1 MVAWK
6 APLSRLNMT
15 SAPRDRIWLEGR
27 GNEEETTLRT
37 TIRLV
42 ALVGA
47 ASIALAA
54 CGGTAAT
61 PAPATAAPATAAP
74 TEAPAATEA
83 PSVAPTEAPATP
95 VAFKACEVSD
105 TGGID
110 DKGFNQ
116 NAWEGVTNAVTKF
129 NLSEPKFLE
138 SASQPDYAKN
148 IQAFIDEGCDIIVT
162 VGFLL
167 GDDTAAAAKANPD
180 QKFAIVDYAY
190 DPAIPNVLG
199 IVFNMDEPSFM
210 AGYLAAGMSKTG
222 KVATFGGINIPPVAV
237 FMDGYVAGVNYYNK
251 QKGTSVKALGW
262 DPVKQDG
269 SFTGDFQDTAKG
281 KAQAEAF
288 ISEGADV
295 IFPVAGPVGI
305 GAMTA
310 VEDANKGGGE
320 VKYIGVDVDQ
330 FVSVP
335 EHSAIM
341 LSSVLKRID
350 NGVTAAIG
358 SAVDGSFAGG
368 VSVNNL
374 KNEGTGLA
382 PFHDFDSQVSAEL
395 KSELDAIKAGL
406 IDGSIVVKDYFAAG

>member
-1 MVAWK
+1 MRPERLGHDGTFGLAW
-6 APLSRLNMT
+6 
-15 SAPRDRIWLEGR
+15 G
-27 GNEEETTLRT
+27 GNEEDHALRT
-37 TIRLV
+37 STRLV

-47 ASIALAA
+47 ASIIVAA
-54 CGGTAAT
+54 CGGAAAT
-61 PAPATAAPATAAP
+61 PSPTAAPVVTPAPTAAP
-74 TEAPAATEA
+74 VVTPAPVTPA
-83 PSVAPTEAPATP
+83 PVATP
-95 VAFKACEVSD
+95 LAFKACEVSD

-116 NAWEGVTNAVTKF
+116 NAWDGVLNAVKKY

-138 SASQPDYAKN
+138 SAAQTDYAKN
-148 IQAFIDEGCDIIVT
+148 IQAFIDEGCNIIVT

-167 GDDTAAAAKANPD
+167 GDDTAAAAKANTS
-180 QKFAIVDYAY
+180 QKFAIVDYSY
-190 DPAIPNVLG
+190 DPTIPNVLG
-199 IVFNMDEPSFM
+199 IVFAMDEPSFM

-222 KVATFGGINIPPVAV
+222 KVGTFGGINIPPVAV
-237 FMDGYVAGVNYYNK
+237 FMDGFVAGVHYYNK
-251 QKGTSVKALGW
+251 QKGTKVQALGW
-262 DPVKQDG
+262 DPVKQQG

-310 VEDANKGGGE
+310 VEDANKGGGA
-320 VKYIGVDVDQ
+320 VMYIGVDVDQ
-330 FVSVP
+330 YLSVP

-350 NGVTAAIG
+350 NGVQAAIG
-358 SAVDGSFAGG
+358 AAVDGTFAGG
-368 VSVNNL
+368 VSANNL

-382 PFHDFDSQVSAEL
+382 PFHDFDSKVPAEL
-395 KSELDAIKAGL
+395 KTELDTIKAGL
-406 IDGSIVVKDYFAAG
+406 IDGSIKIKDYFPAG